1 LKSQIMTFE
10 SISELGSHIYLGSL
24 KKSKLISLKSSAYR
38 LYIIMEEWNR
48 VNNLLSFWRIKK
60 DWIEGRLKEYF

>member
-1 LKSQIMTFE
+1 MTFE
-10 SISELGSHIYLGSL
+10 SISELGPHIYFGGF
-24 KKSKLISLKSSAYR
+24 KKSKLIPLKSSAYR
-38 LYIIMEEWNR
+38 LYMIMGEWNR